1 MFHSF
6 DLIGES
12 NQILK
17 IKKLISKL
25 SSTDSRVLIYGPTG
39 SGKELLQEKF
49 IKIQIVQ
56 KTRLLL

>member
-12 NQILK
+12 NQIQK

-25 SSTDSRVLIYGPTG
+25 SSTDSRVLISGPTG

-49 IKIQIVQ
+49 TKILIVQ
-56 KTRLLL
+56 KTRLL